1 LENEEAG
8 SLMDILSAEMA
19 RTASLTKGSEWHA
32 ERMVR
37 FQMLVLKRKDISGMR
52 SFLKTWK

>member
-1 LENEEAG
+1 VG

-19 RTASLTKGSEWHA
+19 STASLTKGSEWHA

-37 FQMLVLKRKDISGMR
+37 FQMPVLKRKDISGIR